1 MAAQPPGPRPT
12 AETRRV
18 EHRTQPSPQA
28 GEPEGPWLAALEIGG
43 SDMTAHDTGGNQPY
57 SAAKSMGYVE
67 SGLKRETGWWGAFVI
82 GLAGTI
88 LVTGIAPV
96 MVTSLGA
103 ASIPVTVFITLTGWL
118 LCLFLAEL
126 SAMMPERTG
135 GSPTYAYPAYKD
147 RWPRFAKHINGF
159 TAWAYWL
166 GWFPVAPLNM
176 ILASYYLAD
185 RFGIN
190 TTAGFTPIH
199 TFIAWST
206 LVIAV
211 IGILLFFIPAY
222 RGIRFGAAFATVL
235 ALLSMIPLTFIAVA
249 WIFNP
254 SVVNLG
260 ELAGFKHLDGSS
272 FFAGMSGYNWLQVY
286 IAYGFLLTWNVIAME
301 AAACYIGECG
311 NPDHDAKI
319 AMNLEGGYGVF
330 IYTLIPIAFIV
341 VLGSHA
347 LSDTTLADPKT
358 ILVTIAGKILPGVGG
373 EVLNWIIAFMLIV
386 ALALSA
392 LNAIMGSGRALY
404 QMALDGEFPTFFT
417 KVNEHGV
424 PARAMFLNVIVSLL
438 VVLLGGAVEIYSFSN
453 VGYTV
458 SFIPVLIGYF
468 LLRQDKPN
476 QRRPFRLPEYMKYV
490 ALLLAAVYFV
500 FWLFGGL
507 WYSKIGNVEVYYWL
521 GWATLLAY
529 LPFYWY
535 RVYVED
541 RRSPA

>member
-1 MAAQPPGPRPT
+1 MAPDSKETT
-12 AETRRV
+12 ASE
-18 EHRTQPSPQA
+18 EPQYA
-28 GEPEGPWLAALEIGG
+28 SG
-43 SDMTAHDTGGNQPY
+43 
-57 SAAKSMGYVE
+57 
-67 SGLKRETGWWGAFVI
+67 GLKRETGWWGAFVI

-96 MVTSLGA
+96 MVTALGA
-103 ASIPVTVFITLTGWL
+103 SSIPITVFITLTGWL

-126 SAMMPERTG
+126 AAMMPERTG
-135 GSPTYAYPAYKD
+135 GSPSYAYPAYKD

-159 TAWAYWL
+159 TAWAYWR

-176 ILASYYLAD
+176 ILASFYLAD
-185 RFGIN
+185 RFHLN
-190 TTAGFTPIH
+190 TTAGFTPIN

-206 LVIAV
+206 LIIA
-211 IGILLFFIPAY
+211 IAGLLLFFIPAY

-254 SVVNLG
+254 SVVNFG

-358 ILVTIAGKILPGVGG
+358 IFVTFAGKILPGVGG

-529 LPFYWY
+529 LPLYWY

-541 RRSPA
+541 RRTPAVDSRR